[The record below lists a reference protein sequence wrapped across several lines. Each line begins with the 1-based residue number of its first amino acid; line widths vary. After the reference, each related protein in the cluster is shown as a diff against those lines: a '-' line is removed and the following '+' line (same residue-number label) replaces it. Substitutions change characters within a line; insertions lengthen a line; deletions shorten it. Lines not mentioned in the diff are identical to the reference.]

1 MSLVSLFRKAEEATP
16 DEVPEG
22 HGLMQYMSDEG
33 DTRVI
38 WDPDNPDEVD
48 AARAQFNSLT
58 KKGYQAYR
66 VRRGGEKGERVREFD
81 PTMERIILAP
91 ATVGG

>member
-1 MSLVSLFRKAEEATP
+1 LSKEAEEA
-16 DEVPEG
+16 EVPEG
-22 HGLMQYMSDEG
+22 HGLLQYMSDEG

-38 WDPDNPDEVD
+38 WDPDNPDEVEN
-48 AARAQFNSLT
+48 ARSTFANLT

-66 VRRGGEKGERVREFD
+66 VRRGGERGERVREFD
-81 PTMERIILAP
+81 PSMERVILAP

>member
-1 MSLVSLFRKAEEATP
+1 MSLVSLANEAEEFDLP
-16 DEVPEG
+16 VG
-22 HGLMQYMSDEG
+22 KGLLQYMSDEG

-48 AARAQFNSLT
+48 NARRTFTDLV
-58 KKGYQAYR
+58 KKGYRAYR
-66 VRRGGEKGERVREFD
+66 VRRGGEKGEQVREFD
-81 PTMERIILAP
+81 PRMERVILAP

>member
-1 MSLVSLFRKAEEATP
+1 MSLVSLSKEAEEA
-16 DEVPEG
+16 EVPEG
-22 HGLMQYMSDEG
+22 HGLLQFMSEEG

-38 WDPDNPDEVD
+38 WDPDNPDEV
-48 AARAQFNSLT
+48 AAAKAQFDTLV

-81 PTMERIILAP
+81 PTMERVILAP